1 MEKVFEA
8 INGVFSFIGP
18 LSDFLWEFPT
28 NFDWYSSIPILGNIS
43 FAIILLLGSGIF
55 FSFRIG
61 FMQVT
66 YFKKG
71 IRTMT
76 EKRVVETGI
85 SPLASFFLS
94 SAMRVG
100 PGNILGVT
108 GAIAVG
114 GPGALFWMWISAFFG
129 MAVAY
134 MEGVLAQIFKEKKDD
149 EFVGGLPFYGRK
161 LLGNKVWIGV
171 FLSVL
176 YILYALCCLPAQGF
190 NVVSSV
196 GRMAE
201 IVTGKTIPS
210 GSAFYYIVGTLIVIL
225 TAAIAFG
232 GIKKVSRW
240 TDMMVPV
247 MAVLYMVVVL
257 LLIILNFTRIPYF
270 FGSVFA
276 GAFKPDAFFG
286 GVFGTVLAQGVKRGL
301 MSNEAGQGTITMSA
315 AAADAKH
322 PCEQGV
328 IASLGV
334 FLDTIV
340 ICTLTGFVVVMAHCW
355 TGADAESWQA
365 LDKLP
370 KYTESNEAGQGTI
383 TMSAAAADAKHPCEQ
398 GVIAS
403 LGVFLDTIVIC
414 TLTGFVVVMAH
425 CWTGADAESW
435 QALDKLPKYTESI
448 AVLTPGTA
456 MNGIVTFLV
465 TLCFCL
471 FAFTCLLGMISFSEI
486 AANRI
491 RKDKICINFVRC
503 IGLFVAA
510 FGILCNIAGLELGN
524 LWAFSDL
531 GNILIVFF
539 NVPIVYVGAKYV
551 FRATRHY
558 KKNDGTPFTS
568 EVIGRNDCVYWDE
581 QAKKAVKNFSGK

>member
-1 MEKVFEA
+1 MERVFEA

-18 LSDFLWEFPT
+18 LSDFLWDFPT

-149 EFVGGLPFYGRK
+149 E

-201 IVTGKTIPS
+201 IVTGTTIAS
-210 GSAFYYIVGTLIVIL
+210 GSAFY
-225 TAAIAFG
+225 
-232 GIKKVSRW
+232 
-240 TDMMVPV
+240 
-247 MAVLYMVVVL
+247 
-257 LLIILNFTRIPYF
+257 
-270 FGSVFA
+270 
-276 GAFKPDAFFG
+276 
-286 GVFGTVLAQGVKRGL
+286 
-301 MSNEAGQGTITMSA
+301 
-315 AAADAKH
+315 
-322 PCEQGV
+322 
-328 IASLGV
+328 
-334 FLDTIV
+334 
-340 ICTLTGFVVVMAHCW
+340 
-355 TGADAESWQA
+355 
-365 LDKLP
+365 
-370 KYTESNEAGQGTI
+370 
-383 TMSAAAADAKHPCEQ
+383 
-398 GVIAS
+398 
-403 LGVFLDTIVIC
+403 
-414 TLTGFVVVMAH
+414 
-425 CWTGADAESW
+425 
-435 QALDKLPKYTESI
+435 
-448 AVLTPGTA
+448 
-456 MNGIVTFLV
+456 
-465 TLCFCL
+465 
-471 FAFTCLLGMISFSEI
+471 
-486 AANRI
+486 
-491 RKDKICINFVRC
+491 
-503 IGLFVAA
+503 
-510 FGILCNIAGLELGN
+510 
-524 LWAFSDL
+524 
-531 GNILIVFF
+531 
-539 NVPIVYVGAKYV
+539 
-551 FRATRHY
+551 
-558 KKNDGTPFTS
+558 
-568 EVIGRNDCVYWDE
+568 
-581 QAKKAVKNFSGK
+581 

>member
-1 MEKVFEA
+1 
-8 INGVFSFIGP
+8 
-18 LSDFLWEFPT
+18 
-28 NFDWYSSIPILGNIS
+28 
-43 FAIILLLGSGIF
+43 
-55 FSFRIG
+55 
-61 FMQVT
+61 
-66 YFKKG
+66 
-71 IRTMT
+71 
-76 EKRVVETGI
+76 
-85 SPLASFFLS
+85 
-94 SAMRVG
+94 
-100 PGNILGVT
+100 
-108 GAIAVG
+108 
-114 GPGALFWMWISAFFG
+114 
-129 MAVAY
+129 
-134 MEGVLAQIFKEKKDD
+134 
-149 EFVGGLPFYGRK
+149 
-161 LLGNKVWIGV
+161 
-171 FLSVL
+171 
-176 YILYALCCLPAQGF
+176 
-190 NVVSSV
+190 
-196 GRMAE
+196 MAE

-315 AAADAKH
+315 
-322 PCEQGV
+322 
-328 IASLGV
+328 
-334 FLDTIV
+334 
-340 ICTLTGFVVVMAHCW
+340 
-355 TGADAESWQA
+355 
-365 LDKLP
+365 
-370 KYTESNEAGQGTI
+370 
-383 TMSAAAADAKHPCEQ
+383 
-398 GVIAS
+398 
-403 LGVFLDTIVIC
+403 
-414 TLTGFVVVMAH
+414 AH

-568 EVIGRNDCVYWDE
+568 EIIGRNDCAYWDE

>member
-1 MEKVFEA
+1 MNGRFRGKAASAVEEVVMQSVFEA
-8 INGVFSFIGP
+8 INGIFSFIGP
-18 LSDFLWEFPT
+18 LSDFFWDFPT
-28 NFDWYSSIPILGNIS
+28 NFAWYRNIPILGNFS

-55 FSFRIG
+55 FSFRLG

-66 YFKKG
+66 HFKKG
-71 IRTMT
+71 IRILT
-76 EKRVVETGI
+76 EKRSVETGI
-85 SPLASFFLS
+85 SPLAAFFLS

-100 PGNILGVT
+100 PGNIIGVT

-114 GPGALFWMWISAFFG
+114 GPGALFWMWVSAFFG

-134 MEGVLAQIFKEKKDD
+134 MEGVLAQIFKEKKDN
-149 EFVGGLPFYGRK
+149 EFVGGLPFYGRR

-190 NVVSSV
+190 NVVSSI

-201 IVTGKTIPS
+201 IVTGTTIAS
-210 GSAFYYIVGTLIVIL
+210 DSAFYYIIGALVIL
-225 TAAIAFG
+225 LTIMITFG
-232 GIKKVSRW
+232 GIRKVTKW
-240 TDMMVPV
+240 TDRMVPV
-247 MAVLYMVVVL
+247 MAVLYILVVL
-257 LLIILNFTRIPYF
+257 LMIILNLGRIPYF
-270 FGSVFA
+270 FGSVFG
-276 GAFKPDAFFG
+276 GAFQPQAFFG

-315 AAADAKH
+315 AASDANH
-322 PCEQGV
+322 PCEQG
-328 IASLGV
+328 ILASIGV

-355 TGADAESWQA
+355 TGADAEGWMA
-365 LDKLP
+365 MDKLP
-370 KYTESNEAGQGTI
+370 KFT
-383 TMSAAAADAKHPCEQ
+383 
-398 GVIAS
+398 AS
-403 LGVFLDTIVIC
+403 V
-414 TLTGFVVVMAH
+414 
-425 CWTGADAESW
+425 AE
-435 QALDKLPKYTESI
+435 
-448 AVLTPGTA
+448 LTPGTA
-456 MNGIVTFLV
+456 MNGIMTFLV
-465 TLCFCL
+465 TLCFCM
-471 FAFTCLLGMISFSEI
+471 FAYTCLLGMVSFSEI

-491 RKDKICINFVRC
+491 RKDKVCINTVR
-503 IGLFVAA
+503 IIALFVAA

-551 FRATRHY
+551 IRATDHY

-568 EVIGRNDCVYWDE
+568 SVIGRNDCVYWDE
-581 QAKKAVKNFSGK
+581 RAKKGK

>member
-1 MEKVFEA
+1 MQGVFAA
-8 INGVFSFIGP
+8 INSVFGFIGP
-18 LSDFLWEFPT
+18 LSDFLWDFPT
-28 NFDWYSSIPILGNIS
+28 NMEWYRHIPILGNIS
-43 FAIILLLGSGIF
+43 LAIIVLLGSGIF
-55 FSFRIG
+55 FTIKLG
-61 FMQVT
+61 FIQVT
-66 YFKKG
+66 HFKKG
-71 IRTMT
+71 IRILT
-76 EKRVVETGI
+76 ERRTVKTGI
-85 SPLASFFLS
+85 SPLAAFLLS
-94 SAMRVG
+94 AAMRVG
-100 PGNILGVT
+100 PGNIIGVT

-134 MEGVLAQIFKEKKDD
+134 MEAVLAQIFKEKKDD

-201 IVTGKTIPS
+201 ILTGKTIPVNS
-210 GSAFYYIVGTLIVIL
+210 LFYYIAGAAIMIL

-232 GIKKVSRW
+232 GIKKVSKW

-247 MAVLYMVVVL
+247 MAVLYVAVVFI
-257 LLIILNFTRIPYF
+257 LIILNIGRIPYF
-270 FGSVFA
+270 FAAVFG
-276 GAFKPDAFFG
+276 GAFKPQAFFG
-286 GVFGTVLAQGVKRGL
+286 GAMGTVLAQGVKRGL

-322 PCEQGV
+322 PCEQG
-328 IASLGV
+328 ILASLGV

-355 TGADAESWQA
+355 TGENAQAWAE

-370 KYTESNEAGQGTI
+370 K
-383 TMSAAAADAKHPCEQ
+383 
-398 GVIAS
+398 
-403 LGVFLDTIVIC
+403 F
-414 TLTGFVVVMAH
+414 
-425 CWTGADAESW
+425 
-435 QALDKLPKYTESI
+435 TESI

-456 MNGIVTFLV
+456 MNAVITFLV
-465 TLCFCL
+465 TLCFGL

-491 RKDKICINFVRC
+491 RKDATCINIVRC
-503 IGLFVAA
+503 IALFVAA
-510 FGILCNIAGLELGN
+510 FGILCNLAGLELGN

-531 GNILIVFF
+531 GNILIVYF
-539 NVPIVYVGAKYV
+539 NVPIVFAGARCV
-551 FRATRHY
+551 FKATKHY
-558 KKNDGTPFTS
+558 KKNDGTPFDS
-568 EVIGRNDCVYWDE
+568 GVIDRNDCVYWDE
-581 QAKKAVKNFSGK
+581 KKFEK

>member
-1 MEKVFEA
+1 MLSIFNA
-8 INGVFSFIGP
+8 INNIFSFVGP
-18 LSDFLWEFPT
+18 LSDFLWDFPT
-28 NFDWYSSIPILGNIS
+28 NFEWYASIPILGNFS
-43 FAIILLLGSGIF
+43 FAIILLVGSGIY

-71 IRTMT
+71 IKIMT
-76 EKRVVETGI
+76 EKRTVKTGI
-85 SPLASFFLS
+85 SPLAAFLLS

-134 MEGVLAQIFKEKKDD
+134 MESVLAQIFKEKKDD
-149 EFVGGLPFYGRK
+149 EFVGGLPFYGMK
-161 LLGNKVWIGV
+161 LLKNKVFVGV

-176 YILYALCCLPAQGF
+176 YILYAFCCLPAQGF
-190 NVVSSV
+190 NVVSSI

-201 IVTGKTIPS
+201 IATGTTIATD
-210 GSAFYYIVGTLIVIL
+210 SAFYYIVGALIIL
-225 TAAIAFG
+225 TTAVIAFG
-232 GIKKVSRW
+232 GIKKVTGW
-240 TDMMVPV
+240 TDKMVPV
-247 MAVLYMVVVL
+247 MAVLYVCTVL
-257 LLIILNFTRIPYF
+257 VLIVLNFNLIPYF
-270 FGSVFA
+270 FKAVFA
-276 GAFKPDAFFG
+276 GAFKPEAFFG
-286 GVFGTVLAQGVKRGL
+286 GVFRTVLAQGVKRGL

-315 AAADAKH
+315 AAADAEH

-328 IASLGV
+328 LASIGV

-340 ICTLTGFVVVMAHCW
+340 ICTLSGFVVVMAHCW
-355 TGADAESWQA
+355 DGPNAEQWAA

-370 KYTESNEAGQGTI
+370 K
-383 TMSAAAADAKHPCEQ
+383 
-398 GVIAS
+398 
-403 LGVFLDTIVIC
+403 F
-414 TLTGFVVVMAH
+414 
-425 CWTGADAESW
+425 
-435 QALDKLPKYTESI
+435 TESI
-448 AVLTPGTA
+448 AVLTPGSA
-456 MNGIVTFLV
+456 ANAIITFLV
-465 TLCFCL
+465 TLCFCM
-471 FAFTCLLGMISFSEI
+471 FAYTCLLGMISFSEI

-491 RKDKICINFVRC
+491 RKDKLFINVIRC
-503 IGLFVAA
+503 LALFIAA

-531 GNILIVFF
+531 GNIMIVFF

-551 FRATRHY
+551 LRATRHY

-568 EVIGRNDCVYWDE
+568 EVIGRDDCTYWDE
-581 QAKKAVKNFSGK
+581 RAKNQ

>member
-1 MEKVFEA
+1 MERVFGA

-28 NFDWYSSIPILGNIS
+28 NFGWYSSIPILGNIS

-85 SPLASFFLS
+85 SKLASFFLS

-201 IVTGKTIPS
+201 IVTGTTIAS
-210 GSAFYYIVGTLIVIL
+210 GSAFYYIVGALIVVL

-232 GIKKVSRW
+232 GIKKVSKW

-270 FGSVFA
+270 FGSVFV

-328 IASLGV
+328 IAF
-334 FLDTIV
+334 FLFYMDTIV
-340 ICTLTGFVVVMAHCW
+340 IFTLTGFVVVMAHCW
-355 TGADAESWQA
+355 TGA
-365 LDKLP
+365 
-370 KYTESNEAGQGTI
+370 Y
-383 TMSAAAADAKHPCEQ
+383 
-398 GVIAS
+398 
-403 LGVFLDTIVIC
+403 
-414 TLTGFVVVMAH
+414 
-425 CWTGADAESW
+425 AESW

-471 FAFTCLLGMISFSEI
+471 FAFTCLIGFMSFTEMCAVRISSRKGFIVLIRLLCLFVISFGVI
-486 AANRI
+486 T
-491 RKDKICINFVRC
+491 
-503 IGLFVAA
+503 
-510 FGILCNIAGLELGN
+510 NIAGM
-524 LWAFSDL
+524 DL
-531 GNILIVFF
+531 GALWDLSDFANILM
-539 NVPIVYVGAKYV
+539 VYCNLPLQYLGLKYV
-551 FRATRHY
+551 TRAWKHFE
-558 KKNDGTPFTS
+558 KQDGTPFTS
-568 EVIGRNDCVYWDE
+568 EIAGIDVPVWEEKPG
-581 QAKKAVKNFSGK
+581 KA

>member
-1 MEKVFEA
+1 MYMQGIFAA
-8 INGVFSFIGP
+8 INSVFGFIGR
-18 LSDFLWEFPT
+18 LSDFLWDFPT
-28 NFDWYSSIPILGNIS
+28 NMEWYRNIPILGNIS
-43 FAIILLLGSGIF
+43 LAIIVLLGSGIF
-55 FSFRIG
+55 FTIKLG
-61 FMQVT
+61 FIQVT
-66 YFKKG
+66 HFKKG
-71 IRTMT
+71 IRILT
-76 EKRVVETGI
+76 ERRTVKTGI
-85 SPLASFFLS
+85 SPLAAFLLS
-94 SAMRVG
+94 AAMRVG
-100 PGNILGVT
+100 PGNIIGVT

-134 MEGVLAQIFKEKKDD
+134 MEAVLAQIFKEKKDD

-201 IVTGKTIPS
+201 IFTGKTIPVNS
-210 GSAFYYIVGTLIVIL
+210 LFYYIAGAAIMIL

-232 GIKKVSRW
+232 GIKKVSKW

-247 MAVLYMVVVL
+247 MAVLYVAVVFI
-257 LLIILNFTRIPYF
+257 LIILNIGRIPYF
-270 FGSVFA
+270 FTAVFG
-276 GAFKPDAFFG
+276 GAFKPQAFFG
-286 GVFGTVLAQGVKRGL
+286 GAMGTVLAQGVKRGL

-322 PCEQGV
+322 PCEQG
-328 IASLGV
+328 ILASLGV

-355 TGADAESWQA
+355 TGENAQAWAE

-370 KYTESNEAGQGTI
+370 K
-383 TMSAAAADAKHPCEQ
+383 
-398 GVIAS
+398 
-403 LGVFLDTIVIC
+403 F
-414 TLTGFVVVMAH
+414 
-425 CWTGADAESW
+425 
-435 QALDKLPKYTESI
+435 TESI
-448 AVLTPGTA
+448 AVLTPGTS
-456 MNGIVTFLV
+456 MNAVITFLV
-465 TLCFCL
+465 TLCFGL

-491 RKDKICINFVRC
+491 RKDATCINIVRC
-503 IGLFVAA
+503 IALFVAA
-510 FGILCNIAGLELGN
+510 FGILCNLAGLELGN

-531 GNILIVFF
+531 GNILIVYF
-539 NVPIVYVGAKYV
+539 NVPIVFAGARCV
-551 FRATRHY
+551 FKATKHY
-558 KKNDGTPFTS
+558 KKNDGTPFDS
-568 EVIGRNDCVYWDE
+568 GVIDRNDCVYWDE
-581 QAKKAVKNFSGK
+581 KKFEK